1 MMEKKSLK
9 NVKQIPEILQ
19 LCENGVMKCHPSTQ
33 KIIKILNFN
42 SLLYVLLLIIFAF
55 TLSFT

>member
-42 SLLYVLLLIIFAF
+42 SLLYVLLLVIFAF
-55 TLSFT
+55 TFT